1 MRHLFFLTLILSLTP
16 VWAQTVRY
24 PRSVLLNG
32 LKHLGGVGT
41 LEPSVN
47 NFCQENI
54 QDIVVEK
61 CGPKAHKGVAFAYDL
76 ANVDIERLNRQIAP
90 YFRNPKV
97 RSNPARMKMLKTI
110 REVVSCV
117 KERLKSGLHF
127 RCEANCDRGVLAF
140 VQLKNKNLIHLCSL
154 SLQQKIRFTAT
165 TMIHEASHFCST
177 EDYDYYYDLSM
188 YDGTTAIPLRA
199 PARKETNHDFKILN
213 WKFYS
218 FTTVNKPEWTA
229 DSYGYWADQGF
240 CLPGLDCKDPP
251 KEVWD
256 PKQHYKTR

>member
-1 MRHLFFLTLILSLTP
+1 MKRFLFLTLILSLTP
-16 VWAQTVRY
+16 VMAQTVRY

-32 LKHLGGVGT
+32 LKHLGGIGS

-61 CGPKAHKGVAFAYDL
+61 CGSKAHKGVAFAYDL
-76 ANVDIERLNRQIAP
+76 ANVKIERMNRQVSR
-90 YFRNPKV
+90 YFQNPKV
-97 RSNPARMKMLKTI
+97 KSNPSRLKMLKTI

-117 KERLKSGLHF
+117 KERLRSGLHF
-127 RCEANCDRGVLAF
+127 RCETNCNPNVFAYI
-140 VQLKNKNLIHLCSL
+140 QLMNKQLIHFCPLML
-154 SLQQKIRFTAT
+154 KEKINFTAS

-177 EDYDYYYDLSM
+177 EDYDYFYQLSM
-188 YDGTTAIPLRA
+188 YDGTTAIPFRA
-199 PARKETNHDFKILN
+199 PAKKQIIHELKVFS
-213 WKFYS
+213 WKLFS
-218 FTTVNKPEWTA
+218 FTTVSKPEWTA
-229 DSYGYWADQGF
+229 DSYTYWADQGF

-256 PKQHYKTR
+256 PKRF